1 MRKTQQQ
8 PKREASQAA
17 FAADPAAVLGTG
29 EAQMREPEERTI
41 PSASV
46 VMEEKKETGAIGRNS
61 VSLPS
66 STGKTGGVGACFG
79 N

>member
-1 MRKTQQQ
+1 
-8 PKREASQAA
+8 
-17 FAADPAAVLGTG
+17 
-29 EAQMREPEERTI
+29 MREPEERTI